1 MNAALDVV
9 AVLAVSTMFAATAVA
24 QSARDV
30 RGPSPLVAIDKQAPA
45 RLIVDPPLAEQ
56 LAQGLVFIQY
66 TTENLRIVP
75 VFGKGALDVSPRIG
89 HVHITVDDAPW
100 HFVDASGE
108 TVIVVGLPPGPHKV
122 LFELADP
129 THRVIDSKT
138 VSFEIPARSPAP
150 PKQ

>member
-9 AVLAVSTMFAATAVA
+9 AALAVSTMFAAAAVA

-30 RGPSPLVAIDKQAPA
+30 RGPSPLVAIDKQAPT

-138 VSFEIPARSPAP
+138 ISFEIPASSPAP

>member
-1 MNAALDVV
+1 MNAALHVV
-9 AVLAVSTMFAATAVA
+9 AALAVSTMFAAAAVA

-75 VFGKGALDVSPRIG
+75 VFGKGARDVSPRIG

-138 VSFEIPARSPAP
+138 ISFEIPARSPAP

>member
-1 MNAALDVV
+1 MNAALHVV
-9 AVLAVSTMFAATAVA
+9 AALAVSTMFAAAAVA

-66 TTENLRIVP
+66 TTENLRVVP

-138 VSFEIPARSPAP
+138 IRFEIPTPL
-150 PKQ
+150 KK